1 MDAGKRTIND
11 IFTGS
16 KMLEI
21 PFFQRSYVWKE
32 NEWERMLEDIENVCV
47 TREPYFMG
55 SVILKQQ
62 LTQSN
67 STIGDVRTVI
77 DGQQRLTTLS
87 ILLKVLCLKTGAL
100 KKFDKRFR
108 LDDDRPVLQ
117 HSFNDVASYNRI
129 MDLQKIEELPYQD
142 TITNAY
148 TYFAKK
154 LDTSKVDFDVICSKV
169 MFVGIDL
176 NYDENEQQIFDTIN
190 SLGVRLTTAE
200 LLKNYFFSRDDLP
213 LYKTHWRDIFE
224 KDEDTRSYWGQEIIT
239 GRTKRTFIDLFF
251 YSLLQILIQDSSYAV
266 RAEDKVA
273 FSRVKSLFPSYK
285 KFVGGYLGGDKN
297 AFLQEMVEYAEV
309 FRDKIDGSVVDKEL
323 PKDASI
329 DRINVLIFAL
339 DTTTLIPYVLFI
351 EKNVQDEQQ
360 KRRLYEY
367 LESYIM
373 RRLVTRQTTKN
384 YNQLFTERLISNQI
398 TTKESFIDYLAK
410 QTDKINYMPTD
421 NEVTE
426 AFHTSVL
433 TNKYAAGTIYLL
445 ESKIRNEQMN
455 STQLLGIRK
464 YSLEHLMPKKWRNHW
479 GFDGTDE
486 QAIKRDRALL
496 TLGNLAIITQSL
508 NASIRDSEW
517 SVKLAGKGTQDG
529 LKKYATGIETI
540 SKYLNYAEW
549 NENCINE
556 RADNLASKAIKV
568 WCFQ

>member
-213 LYKTHWRDIFE
+213 LYKTHWRDVFE

-479 GFDGTDE
+479 EFDGTDE

>member
-285 KFVGGYLGGDKN
+285 KVVGGYLGGDKN